1 MGFSSV
7 VRADINNGTR
17 AFEDRME
24 AKSHHLH
31 GKLRQNVP
39 TNPALTE
46 KKRRHEAEKDRRAL
60 TGSDLW

>member
-17 AFEDRME
+17 TFEDRME

-39 TNPALTE
+39 TNPELAAR
-46 KKRRHEAEKDRRAL
+46 KRLHEAAKELRAL
-60 TGSDLW
+60 TGSDPW